1 MPSAPETRDD
11 TALVA
16 AYTRGDPDAF
26 AALYRR
32 HRDRVFRLAV
42 SVTGDREVAAD
53 VTQDVFLKLHD
64 RLRGF
69 EGRARFTTWLHRIV
83 VNACH
88 DVLRKRTA
96 DPMPEGV
103 DALTAV
109 ESRSS
114 EVADRLTVVAALADL
129 PEDFRVVVVLHD
141 LYDHGYDEISE
152 ILSIPLGTV
161 KSRLAR
167 GRLRLAA
174 SLRDDAPEEGAGNNP
189 APPERRTHRTKP

>member
-16 AYTRGDPDAF
+16 ACVDGDRDAF

-32 HRDRVFRLAV
+32 HRDRTFRLAL

-53 VTQDVFLKLHD
+53 VTQDVFLKLQD
-64 RLRGF
+64 RLAAF

-88 DVLRKRTA
+88 DTLRKRKPTPIPDDLEDIA
-96 DPMPEGV
+96 
-103 DALTAV
+103 AV
-109 ESRSS
+109 ESGTS
-114 EVADRLTVVAALADL
+114 EVNDRLAVVAALADL
-129 PEDFRVVVVLHD
+129 SEDFRVVVVLHD
-141 LYDHGYDEISE
+141 LYDHRYEEIAG
-152 ILSIPLGTV
+152 ILDIPLGTV

-167 GRLRLAA
+167 ARLRLAEL
-174 SLRDDAPEEGAGNNP
+174 LRDPPREEEVGNNP
-189 APPERRTHRTKP
+189 APRERRTPRTKP